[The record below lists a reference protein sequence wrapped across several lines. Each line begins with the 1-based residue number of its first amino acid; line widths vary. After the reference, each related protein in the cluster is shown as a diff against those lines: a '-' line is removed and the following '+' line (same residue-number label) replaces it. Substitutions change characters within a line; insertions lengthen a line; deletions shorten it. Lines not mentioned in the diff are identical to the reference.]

1 MLSASSLLLLLLL
14 FLKLRGFLPQLSSTL
29 GNLNEITALV
39 LSETFAVPAS
49 VSCVELHVE
58 LSSPYKF
65 EKKTKRLV

>member
-1 MLSASSLLLLLLL
+1 M
-14 FLKLRGFLPQLSSTL
+14 PQLSRTL

-39 LSETFAVPAS
+39 LSETFAVLAS